1 MFSILMVLSGQ
12 GKHWYWVIMPI
23 LTEKRPTNDP
33 LTPSKISGHPVSWML
48 RKSGFRASHKCEA
61 CSRDTHMLASSPPP
75 LSHCPD
81 LLPSSAKKNTQKT
94 QFSPHSPIFRINPS
108 DPSRPHFE
116 DERKSH
122 VTVCS
127 HCCGSSEITPLVQH
141 SRMKLPFE
149 RSIEFKFYFHYQC
162 YFRIIATI
170 PKTVL
175 H

>member
-1 MFSILMVLSGQ
+1 MWSLQQRHTYAGL
-12 GKHWYWVIMPI
+12 
-23 LTEKRPTNDP
+23 
-33 LTPSKISGHPVSWML
+33 IS
-48 RKSGFRASHKCEA
+48 
-61 CSRDTHMLASSPPP
+61 TPP

-116 DERKSH
+116 DERKSR

-141 SRMKLPFE
+141 SRMKLPFK
-149 RSIEFKFYFHYQC
+149 RSIEIKFYFHYQC
-162 YFRIIATI
+162 YFSYHFHS
-170 PKTVL
+170 PKISAALRCHRHIFFGQYEEFLSSRLRHGLDLVEVGY
-175 H
+175 HRWEGFPPVCCN